1 MKLTK
6 NIKQLK
12 GDASFRSFFR
22 IKKKKLSSIIVYAKK
37 NKRLNLLIYDAINK
51 ILIKNNILAPKLIN
65 DNYSKNF
72 IEIQDFGNQ
81 TIFNFLK
88 KNNKN
93 KILIFK
99 KIISLLNKIQL
110 IKDKRIINFKKQN
123 YIIPKY
129 SSKILFEEAK
139 LFSKWYVPQKLPKSA
154 QSKFKKDY
162 EKVIKIL
169 IKKIFLKND
178 VFVHR
183 DFHVSNLMLIRSK
196 IGVIDTQDALIGNK
210 AYDLASLIDDV
221 RFKTSNI
228 LKEKILDIYL
238 KSHKRLDV
246 KKFRN
251 DFEIISVL
259 RNLKI
264 IGIFARLAIRDK
276 KKDYLKLIPYTWSLI
291 RLRSKNKKRFKEL
304 NSLLNKTSL
313 RNKLEK

>member
-6 NIKQLK
+6 NLKQIK

-22 IKKKKLSSIIVYAKK
+22 NKKKNLSSIIVYAKK
-37 NKRLNLLIYDAINK
+37 DKKLNLLIYDAINK

-65 DNYSKNF
+65 ENYSKNF
-72 IEIQDFGNQ
+72 IEIEDFGSQ
-81 TIFNFLK
+81 TIFRFL

-93 KILIFK
+93 KLLIFK
-99 KIISLLNKIQL
+99 KIINLLGKIQL
-110 IKDKRIINFKKQN
+110 IKDSKIINFKNQN
-123 YIIPKY
+123 YIVPKY

-139 LFSKWYVPQKLPKSA
+139 LFSKWYAPQKLSQTN

-162 EKVIKIL
+162 EKIIKVL
-169 IKKIFLKND
+169 IKKISFKND

-183 DFHVSNLMLIRSK
+183 DFHVSNLMLINSK
-196 IGVIDTQDALIGNK
+196 IGVLDTQDALIGNR

-228 LKEKILDIYL
+228 LKEKIFDIYL
-238 KSHKRLDV
+238 KSQKRLSI
-246 KKFRN
+246 KKFRE

-264 IGIFARLAIRDK
+264 IGIFTRLAMRDN

-291 RLRSKNKKRFKEL
+291 ALRSKNNRVFREL
-304 NSLLNKTSL
+304 NILLDQNFTWKT
-313 RNKLEK
+313 

>member
-6 NIKQLK
+6 NLKQIK

-22 IKKKKLSSIIVYAKK
+22 NKKKNLSSIIVYAKK
-37 NKRLNLLIYDAINK
+37 DKKLNLLIYDAINK

-65 DNYSKNF
+65 ENYSKNF
-72 IEIQDFGNQ
+72 IEIEDFGSQ
-81 TIFNFLK
+81 TIFRFL

-93 KILIFK
+93 KLLIFK
-99 KIISLLNKIQL
+99 KIINLLGKIQL
-110 IKDKRIINFKKQN
+110 IKDSKIINFKNQN
-123 YIIPKY
+123 YIVPKY

-139 LFSKWYVPQKLPKSA
+139 LFSKWYAPQKLSQTN

-162 EKVIKIL
+162 EKIIKVL
-169 IKKIFLKND
+169 IKKISFKND

-183 DFHVSNLMLIRSK
+183 DFHVSNLMLVNNQ
-196 IGVIDTQDALIGNK
+196 IGVIDTQDALFGNR

-228 LKEKILDIYL
+228 LKEKIFDIYL
-238 KSHKRLDV
+238 KSQKRLSI
-246 KKFRN
+246 KKFRE

-264 IGIFARLAIRDK
+264 IGIFTRLAMRDN

-291 RLRSKNKKRFKEL
+291 ALRSKNNRVFREL
-304 NSLLNKTSL
+304 NILLDQNFTWKT
-313 RNKLEK
+313 

>member
-65 DNYSKNF
+65 NNYSQNY

-81 TIFNFLK
+81 TIFHFLK
-88 KNNKN
+88 KKTKN

-99 KIISLLNKIQL
+99 KIIILLNKIQL

-129 SSKILFEEAK
+129 SSKILLEEVK
-139 LFSKWYVPQKLPKSA
+139 LFSKWYVPQKIPKSD

-162 EKVIKIL
+162 EKIIKIL
-169 IKKIFLKND
+169 IKKISLKNE

-183 DFHVSNLMLIRSK
+183 DFHVSNIMKIRSK

-228 LKEKILDIYL
+228 FKEKIFNIYL
-238 KSHKRLDV
+238 KSHKRLDI

-251 DFEIISVL
+251 DFEIISIL

-264 IGIFARLAIRDK
+264 IGIFTRLAIRDK

-291 RLRSKNKKRFKEL
+291 RLRSKKKIMFREL
-304 NSLLNKTSL
+304 NSLLNKNFAT
-313 RNKLEK
+313 K